1 MCVQAN
7 GHRTGSTSASKLS
20 DGYDWVPVETDT
32 GWKQVCAAC
41 RAHGACKKKKKSIS
55 KCGSGQGDVG
65 LFMASDNG
73 PSIKQTPA

>member
-41 RAHGACKKKKKSIS
+41 RAHGACKKIKKAYLSAGVDRETLDCLWLVIM
-55 KCGSGQGDVG
+55 V
-65 LFMASDNG
+65 
-73 PSIKQTPA
+73 PP

>member
-20 DGYDWVPVETDT
+20 ADYDWVLMDADA

-41 RAHGACKKKKKSIS
+41 RAHGACKKAYLSA
-55 KCGSGQGDVG
+55 GVDRET
-65 LFMASDNG
+65 LDRL
-73 PSIKQTPA
+73 